1 MLISGKGTTVSG
13 ARTTSRLS
21 VCPKQIIAGKKKNIK
36 ISRFMKRQCDSNVSY
51 LSLHGMNTKKDLR
64 ELSSEELMSELKE
77 LGAPSFR
84 AKQIREWMWQRGA
97 ASISDMQNLPKELRE
112 VLDGKYY
119 LSKAVLHEQ
128 QISADKTIK
137 CAFKVDGDKVV
148 EGVLIPSTKRMTA
161 CISSQ
166 VGCSLACKFCAT
178 GRLKMLR
185 NLTGGEIFDQV
196 NYLRNEALTRYKTPL
211 TNIVYMGMGEPLLN
225 YNNMMR
231 SIQWITSPEGLGMSP
246 QRITV
251 STAGIAKMIKKLG
264 DDKVKFNLALSLHAA
279 NDVKRSKIMEIN
291 DSNNLAALSEALK
304 YFHDATGTRITFEY
318 IIFKDFNDTIQDAK
332 ELAEFCK
339 QLPVK
344 INIIEYNPIDDGE
357 FQQASPERV
366 DAFAKFLES
375 KNMIVNVRRSRG
387 KDIDAACGQL
397 ANKNKSA
404 SERVFK

>member
-1 MLISGKGTTVSG
+1 MLILGKGTTVSG

-21 VCPKQIIAGKKKNIK
+21 VWPKQIIAGKKKNIK

-291 DSNNLAALSEALK
+291 DSNNLDALSEALK
-304 YFHDATGTRITFEY
+304 YFHEATGTRITFEY

-404 SERVFK
+404 NERVFK